1 MVIIKMSESTDNMES
16 FMLGENVKAKTDGK
30 LLILEIDL
38 TKEIGLSGSGKN
50 MKIASSGG
58 NISIPNT
65 PEYKIGIN
73 VYKKPS
79 E

>member
-1 MVIIKMSESTDNMES
+1 MTQNTNDLES
-16 FMLGENVKAKTDGK
+16 FMLGENIKGKTDGK
-30 LLILEIDL
+30 ILFLEIDL
-38 TKEIGLSGSGKN
+38 SKEIGLSGSGKN

-58 NISIPNT
+58 NITIPKTDN
-65 PEYKIGIN
+65 YKIGIN

>member
-1 MVIIKMSESTDNMES
+1 MSQNTNDLES
-16 FMLGENVKAKTDGK
+16 FTLGENIKGKTDGK
-30 LLILEIDL
+30 ILFLEIDL
-38 TKEIGLSGSGKN
+38 SKEIGLSGSGKN

-58 NISIPNT
+58 NITIPKTDN
-65 PEYKIGIN
+65 YKIGIN

>member
-1 MVIIKMSESTDNMES
+1 LSQNTNDLES
-16 FMLGENVKAKTDGK
+16 FTLGENIKGKTDGK
-30 LLILEIDL
+30 ILFLEIDL

-58 NISIPNT
+58 NVNIPKTDN
-65 PEYKIGIN
+65 YKIGIN
-73 VYKKPS
+73 VYKKPT

>member
-1 MVIIKMSESTDNMES
+1 MSQNNKDLES
-16 FMLGENVKAKTDGK
+16 FTLGENIKGKTDGK
-30 LLILEIDL
+30 ILFLEIDL
-38 TKEIGLSGSGKN
+38 SKEIGLSGSGKN

-58 NISIPNT
+58 NITIPKT
-65 PEYKIGIN
+65 DDYKIGIN